1 MQYDLIRFTVAG
13 ISPFGTATVYSV
25 YVLCTSLSRVQ
36 ACCSIASLVSRA
48 LFDYDCNKDDDR
60 PSQGLS
66 FKHGD
71 ILHILNGSDD
81 EWWQAALV
89 GNHADDGPSGIIP
102 GRKRL
107 GYVFN
112 LKHCQDMQ
120 VSDIKLHCYIN
131 YVATLINS

>member
-1 MQYDLIRFTVAG
+1 MWCVVFALMECMLSWPYVFALQY
-13 ISPFGTATVYSV
+13 
-25 YVLCTSLSRVQ
+25 
-36 ACCSIASLVSRA
+36 RA

-89 GNHADDGPSGIIP
+89 GNHADDGPAGIIP
-102 GRKRL
+102 GKKR
-107 GYVFN
+107 
-112 LKHCQDMQ
+112 
-120 VSDIKLHCYIN
+120 YI
-131 YVATLINS
+131 YIHMWE

>member
-1 MQYDLIRFTVAG
+1 MEEL
-13 ISPFGTATVYSV
+13 
-25 YVLCTSLSRVQ
+25 LSFSH
-36 ACCSIASLVSRA
+36 CLLPLRA

-89 GNHADDGPSGIIP
+89 GNHADDGPLGIIP
-102 GRKRL
+102 STKRCNITCTCMYTCTSIRCTQVYMYL
-107 GYVFN
+107 YVHTYVHIIISTYTI
-112 LKHCQDMQ
+112 L
-120 VSDIKLHCYIN
+120 N
-131 YVATLINS
+131 YLCTC